1 MRLKQIKLAGF
12 KSFVDATTV
21 TFPGKLSSIVGPNG
35 CGKSNVIDAVRW
47 VMGESSAKQLR
58 GENITDVIFNGSSA
72 RKPTASASVELLF
85 DNSDGRVGGQY
96 AAYAE
101 LAIRREVT
109 RDSQS
114 TYYLNGNKCR
124 RRDIQDVFLGTGFGP
139 RSYSIIEQGMISQL
153 VEAKPDE
160 LRGYLEEAA
169 GISKY
174 KERRRETENRLKHTT
189 ENLARLN
196 DIREELGKQ
205 LDRLQRQAKAAERY
219 RELKEEESRTTAEL
233 FTLRHDTLAQ
243 QIGELNSRIQNN
255 RVELEAANT
264 EHRRIET
271 EIDTLRAE
279 HADRSSVFNRVQG
292 SFYQLGAEISRAEE
306 TIDFSTRRAR
316 QLELDLEGVTR
327 RATEMQQQL
336 ADDELDLARLTEE
349 AELHGPQVEMAR
361 SQDQISQAALDV
373 AEQRQREV
381 QKRWEESS
389 QRHNENVRVLESHR
403 ARIEHLQQTLERQ
416 RRRHE
421 QLLADQGGVVE
432 VTDSQLD
439 ELAAVIGT
447 LEAARETLEANI
459 EQHRLD
465 LGAARDAVR
474 VQERQ
479 LESTRTEVQALRR
492 QLASLEAVQA
502 AALGRDQSK
511 HEIWLVAQGLA
522 GRARIGESLAVVSG
536 WERAVETVLG
546 AFLHGVVVD
555 SLDDYSAAL
564 AAETASDLALVEAGA
579 GRSEAKESPISAE
592 LPSLAS
598 LLRGQG
604 GNLGSLLAGVYAA
617 ESLGVAMQARHMLHD
632 SDSIIT
638 REGIWI
644 GRDWMTVAPE
654 AGAQSGVIQ
663 RGQEIEVLNARVDE
677 ADTALE
683 ELQSELVMAR
693 ERVAGMEAEQEQLR
707 RQSAVEQ
714 RELAERRTEHGVRK
728 VQVAEATRRRERVER
743 ELADLA
749 VQIQEEGARLLTA
762 RDALVVAE
770 SRRTELMME
779 RESGQ
784 AERQQ
789 AEMAVT
795 SARQQARQMRDAF
808 HAANTELAAL
818 RSRQVATSAARDR
831 LRQQIQDLTTQSVS
845 LQAGIEQSRDPIP
858 ELQRVL
864 EEKLQVRAGVESE
877 LTVIR
882 RQLEELDGVVRGLE
896 SGRHA
901 AEEKSAVLRETLEA
915 ARIAREGLSVSER
928 NIMERIAST
937 GRDVDQVRANMPP
950 EATEA
955 VWQDTLEQIQRRIE
969 RLGAINLAAID
980 EYRTE
985 SERKAY
991 LDAQN
996 EDLEQALATLRE
1008 AMRKI
1013 DRETRARFKETFETV
1028 NKRLG
1033 ELFPKVFGG
1042 GHAYLELTGED
1053 LLDTG
1058 VSLMARPPGKRNT
1071 SVQLLS
1077 GGEKAMTAISLIF
1090 AIFHLNPSP
1099 VCLLDEVDAPL
1110 DDSNVTRY
1118 AELIKEMSSEVQF
1131 IVITHNKLTME
1142 AADHLMGVTM
1152 HEPGVSRLVSVD
1164 VGEAVALAAV

>member
-12 KSFVDATTV
+12 KSFVDSTTV
-21 TFPGKLSSIVGPNG
+21 NFPGKLSSIVGPNG

-72 RKPTASASVELLF
+72 RKPTVSASVELLF

-153 VEAKPDE
+153 VEAKPDD

-174 KERRRETENRLKHTT
+174 KERRRETENRLRHTT

-219 RELKEEESRTTAEL
+219 RELKADETRTVAEL
-233 FTLRHDTLAQ
+233 FTLRHDALAA
-243 QIGELNSRIQNN
+243 QITALDTRIQTS
-255 RVELEAANT
+255 RVGLEAANT

-271 EIDTLRAE
+271 RIETLRAE
-279 HADRSSVFNRVQG
+279 HADRSQAFNRVQG
-292 SFYQLGAEISRAEE
+292 AFYQLGAEISRAEE

-327 RATEMQQQL
+327 RAAEMQQQL
-336 ADDELDLARLTEE
+336 ADDERDLTTLIEEVEAQAPAVEANRVLDQE
-349 AELHGPQVEMAR
+349 A
-361 SQDQISQAALDV
+361 QAALDG
-373 AEQRQREV
+373 AEQRRRGAQR
-381 QKRWEESS
+381 RWDESNH
-389 QRHNENVRVLESHR
+389 RFNDNVRLVESHR
-403 ARIEHLQQTLERQ
+403 SRIEHIQQILERQ

-421 QLLADQGGVVE
+421 LLMADNVATVDVADGQLEEMEAAIAALETEHQG
-432 VTDSQLD
+432 
-439 ELAAVIGT
+439 
-447 LEAARETLEANI
+447 LEATI

-465 LGAARDAVR
+465 LATARDEAR
-474 VQERQ
+474 AQERN
-479 LESTRTEVQALRR
+479 LESTRSEVQALRR

-502 AALGRDQSK
+502 AALGRDKSE
-511 HEIWLVAQGLA
+511 HEAWLVGQGLSS
-522 GRARIGESLAVVSG
+522 RARIGENLAVVAG

-546 AFLHGVVVD
+546 VFLHGVVVD
-555 SLDDYSAAL
+555 SLDDYSTAL
-564 AAETASDLALVEAGA
+564 AAETASDLALVETRQD
-579 GRSEAKESPISAE
+579 GRDVPDSPISAE

-598 LLRGQG
+598 LLRGNG
-604 GNLGSLLAGVYAA
+604 GNLGSLLAGVHAA
-617 ESLGVAMQARHMLHD
+617 ESLEVAMQVRHVLR
-632 SDSIIT
+632 SGDSIIT
-638 REGIWI
+638 RDGVWI
-644 GRDWMTVAPE
+644 GPDWMTVAPK
-654 AGAQSGVIQ
+654 AGAQSGIIG
-663 RGQEIEVLNARVDE
+663 RGQEIETLMVRVEE
-677 ADTALE
+677 AEGALA
-683 ELQSELVMAR
+683 ELQSLLAMAR
-693 ERVAGMEAEQEQLR
+693 ERIAGLEAEQEQLQ
-707 RQSAVEQ
+707 RQSNVEQ
-714 RELAERRTEHGVRK
+714 RELSERRTEHGVCR
-728 VQVAEATRRRERVER
+728 VQQQEAVRRRERIQR
-743 ELADLA
+743 ELEDI
-749 VQIQEEGARLLTA
+749 VTQEQEEGGRLTMARE
-762 RDALVVAE
+762 ALVIAE
-770 SRRTELMME
+770 SRRTELSIE
-779 RESGQ
+779 RESVFEGRQ
-784 AERQQ
+784 TAEQQ
-789 AEMAVT
+789 VDA
-795 SARQQARQMRDAF
+795 ARQQAWLARDAF
-808 HAANTELAAL
+808 HAMNTELAAL
-818 RSRQVATSAARDR
+818 RSRQVAAGTTRDR
-831 LRQQIQDLTTQSVS
+831 LRQQIQDLGSQTAS
-845 LQAGIEQSRDPIP
+845 LKTGIEQSLDPIP
-858 ELQRVL
+858 DLQRVL
-864 EEKLQVRAGVESE
+864 EEKLQARAGVEAE
-877 LTVIR
+877 LKTIR
-882 RQLEELDGVVRGLE
+882 TQLEELDGVVRTLE
-896 SGRHA
+896 STRHA
-901 AEEKSAVLRETLEA
+901 AEEQTDGLRESLES
-915 ARIAREGLSVSER
+915 ARIAREGLSVSEQ
-928 NIMERIAST
+928 NILERIATT
-937 GRDVDQVRANMPP
+937 GRAIADVRETMPA
-950 EATEA
+950 EATEIA
-955 VWQDTLEQIQRRIE
+955 WQETLEQLQRRIE

-980 EYRTE
+980 EFRTE

-991 LDAQN
+991 LDTQN

-1058 VSLMARPPGKRNT
+1058 VTLMARPPGKRNT
-1071 SVQLLS
+1071 SVHLLS

-1110 DDSNVTRY
+1110 DDANVARY

>member
-12 KSFVDATTV
+12 KSFVDSTTV
-21 TFPGKLSSIVGPNG
+21 NFPGKLSSIVGPNG
-35 CGKSNVIDAVRW
+35 CGKSNVIDGVRW

-58 GENITDVIFNGSSA
+58 GENATDVIFNGSSA

-114 TYYLNGNKCR
+114 TYFLNGQKCR

-153 VEAKPDE
+153 VEAKPDD

-219 RELKEEESRTTAEL
+219 RELKEDETRTVAEL
-233 FTLRHDTLAQ
+233 FTLRHDALAAQ
-243 QIGELNSRIQNN
+243 LNELDTRIQAS

-264 EHRRIET
+264 DHRRVEREIET
-271 EIDTLRAE
+271 QRAE
-279 HADRSSVFNRVQG
+279 HSERSQAFNRVQG
-292 SFYQLGAEISRAEE
+292 IFYQLGAEVSRAEE

-327 RATEMQQQL
+327 RAAEMQQQL
-336 ADDELDLARLTEE
+336 SDDEMDLARLTEQV
-349 AELHGPQVEMAR
+349 ELQVPQVEANR
-361 SQDQISQAALDV
+361 LSDQEAQAALDAV
-373 AEQRQREV
+373 EQRRRDAQR
-381 QKRWEESS
+381 RWDESNH
-389 QRHNENVRVLESHR
+389 RYNDNVRLVESHR
-403 ARIEHLQQTLERQ
+403 SRIEHIQQMLERQ
-416 RRRHE
+416 RRRRE
-421 QLLADQGGVVE
+421 LLIADQAASIE
-432 VTDSQLD
+432 VADGQLD
-439 ELAAVIGT
+439 EMEAAIAVLETDYHT
-447 LEAARETLEANI
+447 LEDTI
-459 EQHRLD
+459 EQHRRD
-465 LGAARDAVR
+465 LATARDEAR
-474 VQERQ
+474 TQERHI
-479 LESTRTEVQALRR
+479 ESTRAEVQALRR

-502 AALGRDQSK
+502 AALGRDKSK
-511 HEIWLVAQGLA
+511 HEAWLVAQGLA
-522 GRARIGESLAVVSG
+522 SGARIGENLAVVAG

-546 AFLHGVVVD
+546 VFLHGVVVE
-555 SLDDYSAAL
+555 SLDDYSVAL
-564 AAETASDLALVEAGA
+564 AAETASDLALVEARRGQHNA
-579 GRSEAKESPISAE
+579 VDSPIGGE

-598 LLRGQG
+598 LLRGNG
-604 GNLGSLLAGVYAA
+604 GNLGSLLAGVHAA
-617 ESLGVAMQARHMLHD
+617 ESLEVAMQVRHILRQGET
-632 SDSIIT
+632 IIT
-638 REGIWI
+638 RDGVWI
-644 GRDWMTVAPE
+644 GPDWMTVAPE
-654 AGAQSGVIQ
+654 AGAQSGIIG
-663 RGQEIEVLNARVDE
+663 RGQEIETLMVRVEE
-677 ADTALE
+677 AETAHA
-683 ELQSELVMAR
+683 ELQSQLDLAR
-693 ERVAGMEAEQEQLR
+693 ERIAGLEAEQEQLQ
-707 RQSAVEQ
+707 RQSNVEQ
-714 RELAERRTEHGVRK
+714 RELSDRRTEIGVRR
-728 VQVAEATRRRERVER
+728 VQQQEVARRRERITR
-743 ELADLA
+743 ELEEI
-749 VQIQEEGARLLTA
+749 VTHEQEEGARLTTT
-762 RDALVVAE
+762 RESLVITE
-770 SRRTELMME
+770 SRRTELGIE
-779 RESGQ
+779 RETVLE
-784 AERQQ
+784 ERQM
-789 AEMAVT
+789 AEQQVDA
-795 SARQQARQMRDAF
+795 ARQQARATRDAF
-808 HAANTELAAL
+808 HAMNTELAAL
-818 RSRQVATSAARDR
+818 RSRQVAAGTTRDR
-831 LRQQIQDLTTQSVS
+831 LRQQIQDLGNQTAS
-845 LQAGIEQSRDPIP
+845 LKNGIEQSLDPIP
-858 ELQRVL
+858 ELQRLL
-864 EEKLQVRAGVESE
+864 EEKLQVRTGVEGDLKS
-877 LTVIR
+877 LRT
-882 RQLEELDGVVRGLE
+882 QLEELDGVVRTLE
-896 SGRHA
+896 SARHA
-901 AEEKSAVLRETLEA
+901 AEERTAGLRETLET
-915 ARIAREGLSVSER
+915 ARITREGLSVNER
-928 NIMERIAST
+928 NILERIATT
-937 GRDVDQVRANMPP
+937 GRAIEDVRGKMPA
-950 EATEA
+950 EATEIA
-955 VWQDTLEQIQRRIE
+955 WQETLEQVQRRIE

-980 EYRTE
+980 EFRTE

-991 LDAQN
+991 LDTQN

-1058 VSLMARPPGKRNT
+1058 VTLMARPPGKRNT
-1071 SVQLLS
+1071 SVHLLS

-1110 DDSNVTRY
+1110 DDANVARY

-1152 HEPGVSRLVSVD
+1152 HEAGVSRLVSVD

>member
-12 KSFVDATTV
+12 KSFVDSTTV
-21 TFPGKLSSIVGPNG
+21 DFPGKLSSIVGPNG

-114 TYYLNGNKCR
+114 TYFLNGNKCR

-153 VEAKPDE
+153 VEAKPDD

-219 RELKEEESRTTAEL
+219 RELKEDESRTVAEL
-233 FTLRHDTLAQ
+233 FTLRHDALAA
-243 QIGELNSRIQNN
+243 QISALDTRIQTS

-271 EIDTLRAE
+271 QIETLRAE
-279 HADRSSVFNRVQG
+279 HADRSQAFNRVQG
-292 SFYQLGAEISRAEE
+292 VFYQLGAEVSRAEE
-306 TIDFSTRRAR
+306 TIDFSTRRAK

-327 RATEMQQQL
+327 RTAEMQQQL
-336 ADDELDLARLTEE
+336 ADDELDLARLMEE
-349 AELHGPQVEMAR
+349 VELQAPLVEANR
-361 SQDQISQAALDV
+361 ALDLAAQAALDV
-373 AEQRQREV
+373 AEQRRRDAQR
-381 QKRWEESS
+381 RWDESNN
-389 QRHNENVRVLESHR
+389 RHNDNVRQVESHR
-403 ARIEHLQQTLERQ
+403 SRIEHIQQMLERQ

-421 QLLADQGGVVE
+421 LLLADQSATVE
-432 VTDSQLD
+432 VADGQLD
-439 ELAAVIGT
+439 EMETVIAA
-447 LEAARETLEANI
+447 LEAEHQNLEATI
-459 EQHRLD
+459 EQHRHD
-465 LGAARDAVR
+465 LATARDEAR
-474 VQERQ
+474 SQERH
-479 LESTRTEVQALRR
+479 LESTRAEVQGLRR

-502 AALGRDQSK
+502 AALGRDKSE
-511 HEIWLVAQGLA
+511 HEAWLVAQGLS
-522 GRARIGESLAVVSG
+522 GRARIGESLAVVAG

-546 AFLHGVVVD
+546 VFLHGVVVD
-555 SLDDYSAAL
+555 SLDDYSRAL
-564 AAETASDLALVEAGA
+564 AAETASDLALVEASHGSRDA
-579 GRSEAKESPISAE
+579 SDSPISAE

-598 LLRGQG
+598 LLRGNG
-604 GNLGSLLAGVYAA
+604 GNLGSLLSGVHAA
-617 ESLGVAMQARHMLHD
+617 ESLEVAMQARHVLR
-632 SDSIIT
+632 SGDSIIT
-638 REGIWI
+638 RDGVWI
-644 GRDWMTVAPE
+644 GPDWMTVAPE
-654 AGAQSGVIQ
+654 AGAQSGIIG
-663 RGQEIEVLNARVDE
+663 RGQEIETLMVRVEE
-677 ADTALE
+677 ADNALA
-683 ELQSELVMAR
+683 ELQSLLAMAR
-693 ERVAGMEAEQEQLR
+693 ERIAGLEAEQEQLQ
-707 RQSAVEQ
+707 RQSNVEQ
-714 RELAERRTEHGVRK
+714 RELSERRTEHGVRR
-728 VQVAEATRRRERVER
+728 VQQQEAARRRERIQR
-743 ELADLA
+743 ELEDI
-749 VQIQEEGARLLTA
+749 VTQEQEEGVRLATA
-762 RDALVVAE
+762 REALMIAE
-770 SRRTELMME
+770 SRRTELSIE
-779 RESGQ
+779 REAMLEGRQ
-784 AERQQ
+784 MAEQQ
-789 AEMAVT
+789 VDA
-795 SARQQARQMRDAF
+795 ARQQARLTRDAF
-808 HAANTELAAL
+808 HAMNTDLAAL
-818 RSRQVATSAARDR
+818 RSRQVAAGTTRDR
-831 LRQQIQDLTTQSVS
+831 LRQQIQDLGNQTAS
-845 LQAGIEQSRDPIP
+845 LKTGIEQSLDPIP
-858 ELQRVL
+858 ELQRLL
-864 EEKLQVRAGVESE
+864 EAKLQSRASVESE
-877 LTVIR
+877 LKTLRI
-882 RQLEELDGVVRGLE
+882 QLEELDGIVRTLE
-896 SGRHA
+896 SARHA
-901 AEEKSAVLRETLEA
+901 AEEQTAGLRETLES

-928 NIMERIAST
+928 NILERIATT
-937 GRDVDQVRANMPP
+937 GRAIADVRENMPA

-955 VWQDTLEQIQRRIE
+955 VWQETLEQVQRRIE

-980 EYRTE
+980 EFRTE

-991 LDAQN
+991 LDTQN

-1058 VSLMARPPGKRNT
+1058 VTLMARPPGKRNT
-1071 SVQLLS
+1071 SVHLLS

-1110 DDSNVTRY
+1110 DDSNVARY

-1152 HEPGVSRLVSVD
+1152 SEPGVSRLVSVD